1 MTTNCM
7 KDSIVGDEW
16 IRQTAMAYPVQR
28 IIDRTTGQPTGD
40 ILTGPV
46 RLSWASLFELPPQRQ
61 GQSEPKFEATLM
73 FTPFSDLSILKEE
86 FNKACQTAFQ
96 QYFNPATGQ
105 YMVQSPFRDQA
116 EKINYQG
123 HTPGLVMMACRSK
136 FKPPVID
143 VRHNPIIDK
152 SKVYAG
158 VWAICAIN
166 PYTYGISP
174 PQPKRGVA
182 FGLQSVMIIG
192 DDTQLGGGA
201 PDPKVTFAGISP
213 TAPIQRPNLA
223 NGMPTAQPPQ
233 NALAAVYGQPQPQG
247 FQPQPYQGPV
257 QEKYEWE

>member
-1 MTTNCM
+1 MTTACM

-16 IRQTAMAYPVQR
+16 IKQTAMAYPVQR
-28 IIDRTTGQPTGD
+28 LLDRTTGQPTGD

-46 RLSWASLFELPPQRQ
+46 RLSWASLFQLPAQKP

-73 FTPFSDLSILKEE
+73 FTPFNDLSILKEE
-86 FNKACQTAFQ
+86 FGKICQSTFQ

-116 EKINYQG
+116 EKINYAG

-143 VRHNPIIDK
+143 ARHNPIVDPA
-152 SKVYAG
+152 KVYAG
-158 VWAICAIN
+158 VWAICAVN
-166 PYTYGISP
+166 AYSYGINP

-192 DDTQLGGGA
+192 DDTKLGGGA
-201 PDPKVTFAGISP
+201 PDPRVTFAGINP
-213 TAPIQRPNLA
+213 TAPIARPDFSQ
-223 NGMPTAQPPQ
+223 GMPTAQPQQ
-233 NALAAVYGQPQPQG
+233 NAPQAVYGQQPQG
-247 FQPQPYQGPV
+247 FMPQPAAQ
-257 QEKYEWE
+257 KFDWE